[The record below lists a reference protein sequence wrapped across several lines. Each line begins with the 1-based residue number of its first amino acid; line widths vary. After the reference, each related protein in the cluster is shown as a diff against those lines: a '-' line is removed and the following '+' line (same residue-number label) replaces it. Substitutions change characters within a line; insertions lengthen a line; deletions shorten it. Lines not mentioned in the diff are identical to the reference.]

1 MQGGA
6 WLTLTLTVS
15 TQPVSVNRL
24 LSAVVLGLTCTAAQA
39 QSIWV
44 CVDEEG
50 RRTFTNSR
58 GTAKNCSVVETQ
70 PVASVPAPRSAQR
83 SSASPPS
90 ASPANYPKIDGVTQQ
105 SRDSDRRR
113 ILEDELRG
121 EEERLARARAELS
134 AAEGRPDAAR
144 SQRLRED
151 VARADANVQSLR
163 RELSLL
169 ARQ

>member
-1 MQGGA
+1 
-6 WLTLTLTVS
+6 VS
-15 TQPVSVNRL
+15 RL
-24 LSAVVLGLTCTAAQA
+24 LPALVLGLACTAVQA
-39 QSIWV
+39 QSIWL
-44 CVDEEG
+44 CVDDEG
-50 RRTFTNSR
+50 RRTFTNSK
-58 GTAKNCSVVETQ
+58 GAAKNCTAVETQ
-70 PVASVPAPRSAQR
+70 PVASVPAPRAGQR
-83 SSASPPS
+83 PSASPPS
-90 ASPANYPKIDGVTQQ
+90 ASPANYPKVDGATQQ

-121 EEERLARARAELS
+121 EEERLTRARGELS
-134 AAEGRPDAAR
+134 AAEGRSDAAR